1 MINKNLLKTIGN
13 TPVIELNRYSPN
25 KKTKIYAKLENV
37 NPSGSIKDR
46 IALFMVNQAIKSKR
60 LKPDLELIEPT
71 SGNTGISLAMVS
83 AILGYRFTAVMPE
96 NVSLERRKFLQAYGA
111 KIILTTEG
119 QDISLANKIV
129 EEQPKK
135 YLMLNQFTNQNN
147 VLANYLNTGIEIVN
161 QVPEITHFIAGI
173 GTSGTLIGVSKRLK
187 KYRQKIQV
195 IGLNPKYPTKI
206 QGLRNLNF
214 FQPLIFEKNF
224 VDQIITIDEEESAF
238 EYMKDLAK
246 KLGLFV
252 GISSGAALWGAL
264 KKSKE
269 IRQGIIVTIFPDR
282 GDRYLSLL

>member
-13 TPVIELNRYSPN
+13 TPVIELNRYSPSKN
-25 KKTKIYAKLENV
+25 IKIYAKLENV

-83 AILGYRFTAVMPE
+83 AILSYRFTAVMPE
-96 NVSLERRKFLQAYGA
+96 NVSLERRKFIQAYGA
-111 KIILTTEG
+111 KIILTTDG
-119 QDISLANKIV
+119 QDIILANKIV

-147 VLANYLNTGIEIVN
+147 VLANYLNIGIEIIN
-161 QVPEITHFIAGI
+161 QVPGITHFVAGI

-224 VDQIITIDEEESAF
+224 VDQIITIDEEGSAF

-264 KKSKE
+264 KISKE